1 MSISSSTHQ
10 LAMQKL
16 ETKLEGPLLLA
27 PSVHGDERGFFLES
41 YRRSVLDELGA
52 EELIQDNHSRSRRGI
67 VRGMHFQPGQAKL
80 VRCVRGAIFDV
91 IVDVRLGSPQFGEW
105 EGFTLDDVDHHQVYI
120 PDGFAHGFCVL
131 SEVADVTYKISSYY
145 DPQTEMGFA
154 FDDPQVGIEWPSAG
168 ELIASERD
176 RSAPTLA
183 ELKPRLPFEYQVH
196 A

>member
-1 MSISSSTHQ
+1 
-10 LAMQKL
+10 MQKL

-27 PSVHGDERGFFLES
+27 PSVHGDERGFFLEA
-41 YRRSVLDELGA
+41 YRRSVLDELGV

-91 IVDVRLGSPQFGEW
+91 IVDIRLGSPRFGEW
-105 EGFTLDDVDHHQVYI
+105 ESFRLDDVDHHQLYI

-131 SEVADVTYKISSYY
+131 SELADVTYKISSYY
-145 DPQTEMGFA
+145 DPEAEMGFA
-154 FDDPQVGIEWPSAG
+154 FHDPEVGIEWPADG
-168 ELIASERD
+168 ELISSERD
-176 RSAPTLA
+176 RAAPTLRQ
-183 ELKPRLPFEYQVH
+183 LKPQLPFEYQVH